1 MRLHVKIMVVWI
13 SLIKIAFA
21 SDVEFPKNRFQI
33 RSASQSDLLKLVFA
47 NQRNQI
53 LANQKNEKL
62 STSPSGISDEGSR
75 ISSPS
80 AISDEEL
87 SPQERSFGLGERT
100 FSELSFLRS
109 PRGSIPT
116 SDSHT
121 SLFADFADLAE
132 PDSLHRTTPPDG
144 ASSPKGKQSNLVGFI
159 IACHNTTPPGSSS
172 PKGKK

>member
-13 SLIKIAFA
+13 SVIKIAFA
-21 SDVEFPKNRFQI
+21 SDVELTKNFFQI
-33 RSASQSDLLKLVFA
+33 RSASQSDSLKFVLV
-47 NQRNQI
+47 NKKNQI
-53 LANQKNEKL
+53 LANQNNEKL
-62 STSPSGISDEGSR
+62 STSPSGISGAGSR
-75 ISSPS
+75 TSSP

-87 SPQERSFGLGERT
+87 SPQEESLGLGNRT
-100 FSELSFLRS
+100 FSELSILRS
-109 PRGSIPT
+109 PREHIPT
-116 SDSHT
+116 SDSNA

-144 ASSPKGKQSNLVGFI
+144 VSSPKGKQSNLIASI